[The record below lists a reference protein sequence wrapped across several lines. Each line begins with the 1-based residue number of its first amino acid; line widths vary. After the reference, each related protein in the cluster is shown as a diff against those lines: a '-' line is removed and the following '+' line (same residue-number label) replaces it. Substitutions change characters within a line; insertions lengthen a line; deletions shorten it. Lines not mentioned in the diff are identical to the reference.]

1 MQIFGSKISTQII
14 LLVFLFQL
22 VFFYL
27 QEEDF
32 SPQREPVKSHYFLAG
47 VGLVHIFVCTFFTFT
62 IILIRYAI
70 PGTNIFEVKIA
81 R

>member
-1 MQIFGSKISTQII
+1 MQIFDLKISTNFVGIS
-14 LLVFLFQL
+14 LSPS
-22 VFFYL
+22 FFYL